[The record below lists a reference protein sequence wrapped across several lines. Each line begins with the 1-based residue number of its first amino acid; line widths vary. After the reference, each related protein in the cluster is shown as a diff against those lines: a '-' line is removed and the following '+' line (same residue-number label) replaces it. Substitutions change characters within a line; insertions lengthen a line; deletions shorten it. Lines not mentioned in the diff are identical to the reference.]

1 MRTGPIV
8 RGLVRRCLCPGAV
21 IVALACLPMV
31 AWAGASEGKKVA
43 FLLTGPAIPFPA
55 AMKTAFVEHAKEL
68 GQNVTI
74 FEQNFDVARQAQ
86 QMDDAIARKFDIIV
100 VMPAS
105 EQAIVPALTRA
116 KSAGI
121 PVIILN
127 SPPKDGTEAL
137 YTSFIGEDAVE
148 MGRLAGLSIE
158 QALKDAGR
166 DGGKVALIT
175 GALQEGVGPRRLV
188 GLKEVLDKDPKIK
201 IVAVEDAHWNP
212 VEAERIAGQ
221 LFARFAPQGGVD
233 VIYGMND
240 DLTVAIVRAA
250 DAAKIPLGLKPG
262 RLIVTGGNCMKADIE
277 MIKDGREYSTGLQ
290 VPTRTGRGA
299 ADLVEQYFA
308 GKELKK
314 LDYLPIET
322 ITKANLAKWEAPCNY

>member
-1 MRTGPIV
+1 MKQWSIV
-8 RGLVRRCLCPGAV
+8 RGLGWRCWCLGVA
-21 IVALACLPMV
+21 ILALACWPMA

-55 AMKTAFVEHAKEL
+55 AMKTAFMERAKAL
-68 GQNVTI
+68 GQNVTV

-116 KSAGI
+116 KGAGI
-121 PVIILN
+121 PVIIIN
-127 SPPKDGTEAL
+127 SPPKEGTEAL
-137 YTSFIGEDAVE
+137 YTSFIGENAVE
-148 MGRLAGLSIE
+148 MGRLAGQSIE

-175 GALQEGVGPRRLV
+175 GALQEGVGPRRLA

-212 VEAERIAGQ
+212 VDAERIAGQ
-221 LFARFAPQGGVD
+221 LFARFAPEGGLD

-262 RLIVTGGNCMKADIE
+262 QLIVTGGNCMTAGIE
-277 MIKDGREYSTGLQ
+277 MIKDGRQYSTGLQ
-290 VPTRTGRGA
+290 APSRTGAGA

-322 ITKANLAKWEAPCNY
+322 ISKANLAKWEAPCHY